1 MCNGRQGAVGC
12 ALPLTVM
19 GDTQIR
25 RNDWDPRQMLPA
37 EQFRRGSDGTPGPDT
52 RARICYRVTNAV

>member
-1 MCNGRQGAVGC
+1 MGC

-25 RNDWDPRQMLPA
+25 RNDWDPRQMLPTK
-37 EQFRRGSDGTPGPDT
+37 QIRRGSDGTPGPDT